1 MFSKVT
7 YSAGQIIEDVSVLAG
22 YTLKDRLAWCD
33 INKLDNPKIIPPFMI
48 NNVGDPLTEVE
59 GGKSIFGCFMVAVG
73 FYVSENKIPFVSG
86 RRQFELLNCFFFEN
100 IMDTIKKIYEVIEHT
115 YPAHA
120 APQEPIMPFLFI
132 YNKDKGI
139 YEKIDYAVDLYEF
152 VGEED
157 FERHREFKGSDV
169 PFKMFE
175 GVSVYNE
182 IYKEEKADY
191 VCDTLVEQYS
201 FLSIP
206 NYYTLILRDYR
217 DRADIWFPKKDIVEL
232 HYNPQLDG
240 VLDYAMYELYLGVT
254 NCVEVENGVFKAKL
268 TADTRGF
275 DDFINKNPN
284 FEFVYNLRSNGL
296 MPDFEK
302 FKEFV
307 KIELDYT
314 FFYQK

>member
-1 MFSKVT
+1 MFSKVV
-7 YSAGQIIEDVSVLAG
+7 YSIDQIFEDISVLG
-22 YTLKDRLAWCD
+22 GFSLKDRIDWYSR
-33 INKLDNPKIIPPFMI
+33 NKLDTTNALPSFVI
-48 NNVGDPLTEVE
+48 NTMGDPLLYIE

-73 FYVSENKIPFVSG
+73 FYANEIPFNNS
-86 RRQFELLNCFFFEN
+86 RRHFKLLNLFFYDK
-100 IMDTIKKIYEVIEHT
+100 ITDTIKKIYEVIEHT
-115 YPAHA
+115 YPAYS

-284 FEFVYNLRSNGL
+284 FEFVYNLSSKGL

-307 KIELDYT
+307 TIELDYT